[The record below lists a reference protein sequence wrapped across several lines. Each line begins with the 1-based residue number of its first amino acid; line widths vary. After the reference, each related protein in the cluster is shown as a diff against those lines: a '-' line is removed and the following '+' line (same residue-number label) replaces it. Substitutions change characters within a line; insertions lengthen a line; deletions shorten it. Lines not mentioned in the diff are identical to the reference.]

1 MQSSFADSR
10 ACILLFFP
18 LGFIFQIRFP
28 EWKGLAL
35 RGSGGVNLT
44 AISIHDAVSII
55 TFQQA
60 DAATNNPQ
68 VESGKNILRNAQK

>member
-1 MQSSFADSR
+1 MQTSLAYSR
-10 ACILLFFP
+10 ACILLVFP

-35 RGSGGVNLT
+35 RWPDGVNLT
-44 AISIHDAVSII
+44 AIFIHDAVSII

-60 DAATNNPQ
+60 DVAINNPQ
-68 VESGKNILRNAQK
+68 VESGKNILRNAQE

>member
-1 MQSSFADSR
+1 MQSSLADSR
-10 ACILLFFP
+10 ACILLVFP

-35 RGSGGVNLT
+35 RWPDGVNLT
-44 AISIHDAVSII
+44 TIFVHDTVSII

-60 DAATNNPQ
+60 NASANNPQ
-68 VESGKNILRNAQK
+68 VEFGKDILRNAQE